1 MRSSFLFSGPN
12 TYAAQ
17 YSHPRTRRYEISFLL
32 LYGYYLLSLS
42 SSSPFP
48 REREELVHY
57 ALRTTLIINQ
67 STISTNEFFDTSFFQ
82 LYIFST
88 QFDFDLSLFRFA
100 DTPYLTHILPSYF
113 VSKCVVLFAWRRFDS
128 ALVLDL
134 MDVEFFLLWWYQ
146 VRRGGR
152 WWLVVGEVKLRF
164 LLISRLV
171 EWRMEIIGGVVVVK
185 W

>member
-1 MRSSFLFSGPN
+1 M
-12 TYAAQ
+12 
-17 YSHPRTRRYEISFLL
+17 
-32 LYGYYLLSLS
+32 
-42 SSSPFP
+42 
-48 REREELVHY
+48 
-57 ALRTTLIINQ
+57 
-67 STISTNEFFDTSFFQ
+67 
-82 LYIFST
+82 
-88 QFDFDLSLFRFA
+88 
-100 DTPYLTHILPSYF
+100 
-113 VSKCVVLFAWRRFDS
+113 VLFAWRRFDS